1 MDPDVNVTIQLS
13 ERVFAKLDIFAFA
26 FAPFDLP
33 SDLPEVAVVLVA
45 DSLDRFFIVVYINK
59 GDYPRII
66 LFVRCRSIRGKGTG
80 DSCRS

>member
-13 ERVFAKLDIFAFA
+13 ERVFAELDIFTLAFT
-26 FAPFDLP
+26 PFDLP

-66 LFVRCRSIRGKGTG
+66 LFAHCRSIRGKGIE
-80 DSCRS
+80 DNCRS